1 MQQVGVQPR
10 LAVLEDLGGDKTE
23 ELLRQS
29 SPLCWLS
36 KGEFVETR
44 ITDTDP
50 GMVHLSATRQ
60 IGRRWLGSV
69 SSTSSC
75 PME

>member
-36 KGEFVETR
+36 KGE
-44 ITDTDP
+44 
-50 GMVHLSATRQ
+50 Q
-60 IGRRWLGSV
+60 IPV
-69 SSTSSC
+69 A
-75 PME
+75 EEEEI

>member
-10 LAVLEDLGGDKTE
+10 LAVLEDLEGDKTE

-36 KGEFVETR
+36 KGVVPCQGHPYMQR
-44 ITDTDP
+44 L
-50 GMVHLSATRQ
+50 GAARQSLS
-60 IGRRWLGSV
+60 S
-69 SSTSSC
+69 
-75 PME
+75 